1 MQSIKS
7 YADIFKSEKT
17 MKKNPIK
24 QKAKNLFHIM
34 PVFIVSHFF
43 AMIKTRY
50 DMGNQCPLMD
60 WVRI

>member
-1 MQSIKS
+1 MQ
-7 YADIFKSEKT
+7 
-17 MKKNPIK
+17 KKIK

-34 PVFIVSHFF
+34 SVFIVSHFSSV
-43 AMIKTRY
+43 IKTRY

>member
-1 MQSIKS
+1 MKLTLTQ
-7 YADIFKSEKT
+7 IFSKV
-17 MKKNPIK
+17 KKKIK

-34 PVFIVSHFF
+34 SGFIVSHFPLV
-43 AMIKTRY
+43 IKTRY